1 MSPTNPWDPPV
12 LRQGWVTN
20 RRLSRAAF
28 LGDLR
33 ARLHEAG
40 FSSERIASLL
50 WHGGLHLAGHPFDEE
65 ALPDEVEASTS
76 VVAYAFAYEPAPVP
90 LPEDAVLCD
99 ASGVV
104 AVNKPAWMTVQGTRA
119 SQRLSLEAELRS
131 RLKCSA
137 LTAVHR
143 LDRGTSGLV
152 LFARSR
158 ESAGHFGRELAG
170 GRLLR
175 RYLALVSP
183 RPKHSRWEVSGFL
196 ARALHPTRFR
206 FALYDTPGAG
216 RRASCTRFVRLE
228 THEGRTLVQAEPAT
242 GRTHQIRVHLAHG
255 GTPIVG
261 DTLYGAAVECGPQ
274 DFPLR
279 TQLHAFWLRVRVDA
293 TPGVPPLE
301 LAAPIP
307 HDFAPAFVRASAPR
321 FARADVPPFPSPER

>member
-1 MSPTNPWDPPV
+1 V
-12 LRQGWVTN
+12 LRQGWVTD
-20 RRLSRAAF
+20 RHLSRAAF

-33 ARLHEAG
+33 ARLREAG
-40 FSSERIASLL
+40 WSSERIASLL
-50 WHGGLHLAGHPFDEE
+50 WHGGVHLAGYPFGEE
-65 ALPDEVEASTS
+65 ALPDEVEARTS

-90 LPEDAVLCD
+90 LPEDAVLWD

-104 AVNKPAWMTVQGTRA
+104 AVNKPAWTTVQGTRA
-119 SQRLSLEAELRS
+119 SQRLSLEAALRE
-131 RLKCSA
+131 RLRCRA

-143 LDRGTSGLV
+143 LDRGTSGIV

-158 ESAGHFGRELAG
+158 ESAARLGRELAG
-170 GRLLR
+170 GRLSR

-183 RPKHSRWEVSGFL
+183 RPRQSRWEVSGFL

-206 FALYDTPGAG
+206 FALYEAPGRG
-216 RRASCTRFVRLE
+216 RRASRTRFVRLG
-228 THEGRTLVQAEPAT
+228 TRNGTTLVLAEPAT

-261 DTLYGAAVECGPQ
+261 DTLYGAALECGPP

-279 TQLHAFWLRVRVDA
+279 TQLHAIWLRVQLDA

-307 HDFAPAFVRASAPR
+307 HDFAPAFARTCAPR
-321 FARADVPPFPSPER
+321 VARAEVPPFP

>member
-1 MSPTNPWDPPV
+1 MSPANPWDPPV
-12 LRQGWVTN
+12 LRLGWVTE
-20 RRLSRAAF
+20 RRLSRGAF

-33 ARLHEAG
+33 ARLLAAG
-40 FSSERIASLL
+40 WSSERIASLL
-50 WHGGLHLAGHPFDEE
+50 WHGGVHLAGHPCGEE
-65 ALPDEVEASTS
+65 ALPDEVEARTS
-76 VVAYAFAYEPAPVP
+76 VVAYAFAYEPATVS
-90 LPEDAVLCD
+90 LAEDAVLCD

-119 SQRLSLEAELRS
+119 SQRLSLEAALREQL
-131 RLKCSA
+131 RCRA

-143 LDRGTSGLV
+143 VDRGTSGIV

-158 ESAGHFGRELAG
+158 ESAAHLGRELAG

-183 RPKHSRWEVSGFL
+183 RPQQSRWEVSGFL

-206 FALYDTPGAG
+206 FALYEAPGAG
-216 RRASCTRFVRLE
+216 RRASRTRFVRLE
-228 THEGRTLVQAEPAT
+228 TRDGKTLVQAEPAT

-261 DTLYGAAVECGPQ
+261 DTLYGAVERGLQ

-279 TQLHAFWLRVRVDA
+279 TQLHAIWLRVRIDA

-307 HDFAPAFVRASAPR
+307 HDFAPAFARASAPR
-321 FARADVPPFPSPER
+321 FARPELLPFP